1 MANLSNGVG
10 RDDDRRSDIIMKL
23 LTLKETAEKCG
34 ISTRSIYRIL
44 EKDPS
49 FPKPTKPYG
58 RKHYFVEGQVDQ
70 WLTDATSDNAK
81 SSYV

>member
-1 MANLSNGVG
+1 
-10 RDDDRRSDIIMKL
+10 MKL

-49 FPKPTKPYG
+49 FPKPKKPYG

-70 WLTDATSDNAK
+70 WLTDATSENAK
-81 SSYV
+81 SSYS